1 MAWLEFWLDNWH
13 VEDNPSGTVTL
24 SGTRTESKT
33 YSDTVSGTVTL
44 SGTASDLHRY
54 PDSVSGTVTVSGTA
68 VESHPFTDPV
78 SGTVT
83 LSGTR
88 SESRTGT
95 DSRSGTITTS
105 GTVSASYSHSDG
117 VSGTLTWSGSNT
129 DQRSYTDSR
138 AGTVTISGSRVETR
152 VYDDGTI
159 YVNLTLA
166 GTLSETFHA
175 GFPDDDRPSFLS
187 LDAYSSTAGL
197 STFEHVFSLN
207 AAASTLALDGYR
219 SDTTLARK
227 DVSLDETGLQLDPY
241 ATDVVLDG

>member
-1 MAWLEFWLDNWH
+1 MAWLEFWLDDWH
-13 VEDNPSGTVTL
+13 VEDSPSGTITL

-44 SGTASDLHRY
+44 SGSTSDLHRY
-54 PDSVSGTVTVSGTA
+54 PDSVSGTLTVSGTA

-78 SGTVT
+78 TGTIT
-83 LSGTR
+83 ASGTR
-88 SESRTGT
+88 SESRTAT
-95 DSRSGTITTS
+95 DSRSGTITAS
-105 GTVSASYSHSDG
+105 GTVSVSYSHADS

-129 DQRSYTDSR
+129 DQRFYSDSK
-138 AGTVTISGSRVETR
+138 AGTVTISGSGVESR

-159 YVNLTLA
+159 YVNLTLD
-166 GTLSETFHA
+166 GSLSETFHA

-197 STFEHVFSLN
+197 STFEHVFSLS
-207 AAASTLALDGYR
+207 AAVSSLALDDYR